1 MYEHSLQDKKFWI
14 ETLGK
19 PKSHFGGIPKVLPFC
34 ISRGE
39 LDRERDF
46 FLDKFVRA
54 CCKKN
59 YFLLQ

>member
-1 MYEHSLQDKKFWI
+1 MYEHSLQDKNFWI

-19 PKSHFGGIPKVLPFC
+19 PKSHFGGNPIFFPFF

-39 LDRERDF
+39 LDRDRDF
-46 FLDKFVRA
+46 FPDRFVRA